1 MTHIPNSTG
10 AGTHTFPHVRRALMV
25 LCSVAVVWAQPA
37 SAQQLLENP
46 QPLSSQSG
54 ISAISGWV
62 CKAGKVQILIDG
74 EGSAPFRLDAAYG
87 TERGDTLT
95 TCGDINNGFSVLV
108 NWNACETTADA
119 IRTIDQFTRAIRY
132 EIFVVDNGTT
142 RDDSVRELPRRFP
155 QITFIANDRNL
166 GFSKAN
172 NQGVARSRGR
182 YVLLLNNDTIQIEDA
197 LSAAVTYMDA
207 HADVGA
213 LGILH
218 RNADAERSPQPSAYH
233 FPRPWRE
240 LLDLLGV
247 AGDVA
252 VNHAMAIDAE
262 RDVDWVCGSFL
273 LMRRECLDQIGPLDE
288 RFFIYDEDIDWCHRA
303 WAAGWRI
310 RFWPGASMVHVGAAA
325 RPFMKDKTFVHFRS
339 HLSYIRK
346 HHSWLPAALYYLVM
360 VGRLTLATIWQAL
373 RWMAGAVPFAQVRE
387 RSTRQL
393 QFALLRPGRTGG

>member
-1 MTHIPNSTG
+1 MP
-10 AGTHTFPHVRRALMV
+10 AD
-25 LCSVAVVWAQPA
+25 AVD
-37 SAQQLLENP
+37 
-46 QPLSSQSG
+46 LS
-54 ISAISGWV
+54 I
-62 CKAGKVQILIDG
+62 
-74 EGSAPFRLDAAYG
+74 
-87 TERGDTLT
+87 
-95 TCGDINNGFSVLV
+95 VLV

-119 IRTIDQFTRAIRY
+119 IRTIDQFTRGIRY

-142 RDDSVRELPRRFP
+142 RDDSVTELPRRFP

-197 LSAAVTYMDA
+197 LSAAVRYMDA
-207 HADVGA
+207 HADIGA

-240 LLDLLGV
+240 LVDLLGV

-252 VNHAMAIDAE
+252 VNHAMAIDAG